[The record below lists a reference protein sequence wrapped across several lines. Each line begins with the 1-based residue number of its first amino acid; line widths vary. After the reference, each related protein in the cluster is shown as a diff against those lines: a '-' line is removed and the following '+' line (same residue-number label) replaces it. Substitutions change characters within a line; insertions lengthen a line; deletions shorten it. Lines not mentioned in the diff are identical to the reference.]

1 MSDEPLQWYKREQ
14 RLFLSATA
22 GWTLENKGAYSI
34 LIDLIMDQPKGL
46 VDNDQWV
53 AGQLGTSVRKWRTI
67 KTYLIE
73 QGKISVNNGIISN
86 KKADKVKINQR
97 LYRDKNAENRKNTSK
112 NKNKA
117 PPFVTSCEDNKI
129 LDLDTTNVVS
139 YMSDCPKSSKAKGDA
154 KALAEGFERFWK
166 RYPHKVSKKPATLA
180 FFKAARSHGEQI
192 IMGGLERALSM
203 DRRFTNSMT
212 NDGRCI
218 TPHAA
223 TWLNAQGFLDE
234 HASSQNGNGTASA
247 GQFTAS
253 GIGTGNDRQ
262 RIGGLAGA
270 GLRHLART
278 GGFVG
283 TENFGTANDPEKSG
297 SGEILDL
304 TVNATST

>member
-53 AGQLGTSVRKWRTI
+53 AGQLGTSVRKWRKI

-97 LYRDKNAENRKNTSK
+97 LYRDQNAENRKNANK

-117 PPFVTSCEDNKI
+117 QPFVASCEDNKI

-154 KALAEGFERFWK
+154 KALADGFERFWK
-166 RYPHKVSKKPATLA
+166 RYPHKVSKKPAALA
-180 FFKAARSHGEQI
+180 FFKAARSHGEQVV
-192 IMGGLERALSM
+192 MDGLERALSM

-212 NDGRCI
+212 NNGRCI

-234 HASSQNGNGTASA
+234 HASSQNGKTDA
-247 GQFTAS
+247 GGQSRA
-253 GIGTGNDRQ
+253 GNAQPGANRQ
-262 RIGGLAGA
+262 
-270 GLRHLART
+270 
-278 GGFVG
+278 
-283 TENFGTANDPEKSG
+283 PSG
-297 SGEILDL
+297 SFAEAALRQLAELQQSRGVEVSGFASDPDWDRGGQVIDG
-304 TVNATST
+304 TINATRP